1 MSGGVPKRV
10 QISRI
15 QRNTP
20 SKAGNPVPKKAI
32 ILCNGSRAQKAM
44 CNYILRRTHALPTPP
59 VREGLRLTAALLTN
73 HGALYDIVGFV
84 GSALVSLGPSYDVAG
99 SLTPSGAHGTEI
111 LGAYTHD
118 LPPHPHVPPQQ
129 IHIGISGEVPTSF
142 TFTGGD
148 LAQPYTLKTA
158 DAHITPDPASP
169 AVWPWLNHG
178 FYMTP
183 GVTYTLFIN

>member
-59 VREGLRLTAALLTN
+59 VREGLRLTAALLPSGGPN
-73 HGALYDIVGFV
+73 DVIGYSNGELG
-84 GSALVSLGPSYDVAG
+84 GPSAGG
-99 SLTPSGAHGTEI
+99 SLVPTGTAMTEI
-111 LGAYTHD
+111 MAVYD
-118 LPPHPHVPPQQ
+118 QDIPPPLQPPPPQ
-129 IHIGISGEVPTSF
+129 IAIRLTGVLPTSF

-148 LAQPYTLKTA
+148 LSQSYTLMSDQA
-158 DAHITPDPASP
+158 DIHPLPSSTYV
-169 AVWPWLNHG
+169 VWFNHSFTLTIG
-178 FYMTP
+178 Q
-183 GVTYTLFIN
+183 TYTLFLNY